1 MICSKDINREA
12 YLTDIILT
20 VFAYKTTIL
29 NTHIVQLLYST
40 ILNISM
46 QYDQKIFK
54 VLIHDKKVRFWLF
67 RIGRLQ
73 IDFHD
78 GKCFIEFKSSITV
91 FKIWL
96 NV

>member
-67 RIGRLQ
+67 RIGRFQ
-73 IDFHD
+73 IDFH
-78 GKCFIEFKSSITV
+78 E
-91 FKIWL
+91 
-96 NV
+96 